1 MLIYKM
7 NLNVP
12 IAQQVP
18 QIQEGISNSVGA
30 VTNTIGNAATAISD
44 VRSTVNSSVQDFA
57 SKDLVGSSNEF
68 LQSNTLIAKFVFLIF
83 VLIAFLILMNLGI
96 YLLSYFLQPNT
107 SPHVIKGIKGG
118 NENKS
123 YKQNPK
129 LAKSV
134 TIYRSN
140 NQTTGMEYTWS
151 FWLKSSVPV
160 DATKKYSHVFSKGIS
175 SDPIAATDPRATP
188 DNSGK
193 IVSGNNA
200 PGVYLSTKSVGNSK
214 TNELTIIMDKVDG
227 SEEKVYIPNVP
238 LNKWIHVAIRLQNKI
253 LDVYINGTLKKRV
266 SFDSVPKQNYGDIH
280 LGKNGGFTGQISNL
294 QYFDRALNVFQI
306 SNITLMGPNMK
317 PVSDIADVDTSSD
330 YLSSQWF

>member
-1 MLIYKM
+1 M

-18 QIQEGISNSVGA
+18 QIQEGISNSIGA
-30 VTNTIGNAATAISD
+30 VTNTIGSAATSISD
-44 VRSTVNSSVQDFA
+44 VRGTVNSSVQDFA

-107 SPHVIKGIKGG
+107 SPHVIKGIRNG
-118 NENKS
+118 NDNRQ

-129 LAKSV
+129 LADSV

-151 FWLKSSVPV
+151 FWLKSDSQV
-160 DATKKYSHVFSKGIS
+160 DTTKKYSHVFSKGLS
-175 SDPIAATDPRATP
+175 SVPIANRDTP
-188 DNSGK
+188 DYSGQME
-193 IVSGNNA
+193 SGNNA
-200 PGVYLSTKSVGNSK
+200 PGVYLSSEGTGTLK
-214 TNELTIIMDKVDG
+214 TNNLTIVMDTVDPNKP
-227 SEEKVYIPNVP
+227 ERVKIPNIP
-238 LNKWIHVAIRLQNKI
+238 FKKWLHVAIRLQNKI

-266 SFDSVPKQNYGDIH
+266 AFQSVPKQNYGDIF
-280 LGKNGGFTGQISNL
+280 LGKNGGFVGQISNL

-306 SNITLMGPNMK
+306 SNMTMMGPNMK
-317 PVSDIADVDTSSD
+317 PVTDVVDTSSD
-330 YLSSQWF
+330 YLSSKWF

>member
-1 MLIYKM
+1 MLLYKM

-18 QIQEGISNSVGA
+18 QIQEGISNSIGA
-30 VTNTIGNAATAISD
+30 VTNTVGSAAAAISD
-44 VRSTVNSSVQDFA
+44 VRGAVNNSVQDFA

-68 LQSNTLIAKFVFLIF
+68 LQTNTLIAKFVFLIF

-107 SPHVIKGIKGG
+107 SPHVINGIRGG
-118 NENKS
+118 NENKV

-129 LAKSV
+129 LADSV

-151 FWLKSSVPV
+151 FWLKSKSPV
-160 DATKKYSHVFSKGIS
+160 DTAKKYSHVFSKGLS
-175 SDPIAATDPRATP
+175 SDPIAATNPRATP
-188 DNSGK
+188 DYSGQMPT
-193 IVSGNNA
+193 GNNA
-200 PGVYLSTKSVGNSK
+200 PGVYLSTETTGNSK
-214 TNELTIIMDKVDG
+214 TNTLTIVMDTVDTANPV
-227 SEEKVYIPNVP
+227 ERVTIPNIP

-253 LDVYINGTLKKRV
+253 LDVYINGMLKKRV
-266 SFDSVPKQNYGDIH
+266 SFQSVPKQNYGDIF
-280 LGKNGGFTGQISNL
+280 LGKNGGFDGQISNL

-306 SNITLMGPNMK
+306 SNITTMGPNMK
-317 PVSDIADVDTSSD
+317 PVPDVVDTSTD
-330 YLSSQWF
+330 YLSSKWF